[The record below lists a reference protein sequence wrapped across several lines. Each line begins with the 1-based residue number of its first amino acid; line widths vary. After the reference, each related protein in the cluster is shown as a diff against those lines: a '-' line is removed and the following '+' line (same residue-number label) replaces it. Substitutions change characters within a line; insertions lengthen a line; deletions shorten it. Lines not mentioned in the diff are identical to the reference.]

1 MIDTTKSLISSH
13 CPKSFLTGGPCEIS
27 RHRRVDN
34 SCNNLDHPHW
44 GAARN
49 IHHRFLP
56 PDYADGISAPR
67 VSSGGFPLPNPRAVS
82 SLLHQD
88 HGFHDHA
95 VTVMLVAWGQ
105 FMDHDITLTAETRA
119 SLTALYIVNIL
130 HWALFRILR
139 LVKHPSVAMEDGTIP
154 TVCPSRYPRVIS
166 SILSTR
172 KPA

>member
-13 CPKSFLTGGPCEIS
+13 CPKSFLTGGQCEVG
-27 RHRRVDN
+27 RYRTVDN
-34 SCNNLDHPHW
+34 SCNNINKPHW

-67 VSSGGFPLPNPRAVS
+67 VSSGGFPLPNPRLVS

-119 SLTALYIVNIL
+119 SGSRTLNIE
-130 HWALFRILR
+130 H
-139 LVKHPSVAMEDGTIP
+139 
-154 TVCPSRYPRVIS
+154 
-166 SILSTR
+166 
-172 KPA
+172 